1 MEYKSNVYEIKEV
14 DGRVVT
20 GFASI
25 FGNIDSYGDRMV
37 KGSFKKTIN
46 EGMDHI
52 RHLWQHKFSDPPIA
66 TIKELTEVSRGQL
79 TDSIKEKYPEATGG
93 LLVSREYLDTPRGE
107 EILQGI
113 TKGAIK
119 EMSFGFDPIKF
130 DFEEEKGSKPQLIRN
145 LREVR
150 LWDISDVNWGANPA
164 TVAAKSAVLFKDTGA
179 VDEEWQAPTLEDFT
193 TGVWDDLSE
202 AEKSRIECHYAY
214 AGQDAFDSIK
224 FAHHKVIDGGV
235 GPVVWKG
242 VAACMTAL
250 IGVNDI
256 PEEDRKG
263 VYEHL
268 SQHYKQFDKQPP
280 DYKFVEAMSKTL
292 ALTEEEIASG
302 IVGYFNSRAV
312 GIESAFAN
320 LKELLLTAK
329 PWEAEK
335 SNPALTFVALQK
347 LELIKNQIRTL

>member
-1 MEYKSNVYEIKEV
+1 MEYKSFISQTKEIE
-14 DGRVVT
+14 GRSVS
-20 GFASI
+20 GFAAI
-25 FGNIDSYGDRMV
+25 FGNIDLGDDRILN
-37 KGSFKKTIN
+37 GAFKKTIK

-52 RHLWQHKFSDPPIA
+52 RHLWMHDSGSPPVA
-66 TIKELTEVSRGQL
+66 VIKELKEVSQSKL
-79 TDSIKEKYPEATGG
+79 PDYIKEKYPEATGG
-93 LLVSREYLDTPRGE
+93 LLVDREYLETPRGE
-107 EILQGI
+107 EVLQGI
-113 TKGAIK
+113 KTGAIK
-119 EMSFGFDPIKF
+119 EMSFGYAPIKF
-130 DFEEEKGSKPQLIRN
+130 DFEELKGKLVRN

-150 LWDISDVNWGANPA
+150 LWDTSDVNWGMNPA
-164 TVAAKSAVLFKDTGA
+164 TVAAKSAVLYKDTGA

-193 TGVWDDLSE
+193 TGVWDDLSD
-202 AEKSRIECHYAY
+202 AEKSRIESHYAY
-214 AGQDAFDSIK
+214 AGQDAFDSVK
-224 FAHHKVIDGGV
+224 FAHHKIIDGGV

-242 VAACMTAL
+242 VAACMAAL

-256 PEEDRKG
+256 PEDDRKG

-302 IVGYFNSRAV
+302 IVGYFNSRAI
-312 GIESAFAN
+312 GIESAFSN

>member
-1 MEYKSNVYEIKEV
+1 MEYKSIISQTKEIE
-14 DGRVVT
+14 GRSVS
-20 GFASI
+20 GFAAI
-25 FGNIDSYGDRMV
+25 FGNIDLGDDRILN
-37 KGSFKKTIN
+37 GAFKKTIK

-52 RHLWQHKFSDPPIA
+52 RHLWMHDSSAPPVA
-66 TIKELTEVSRGQL
+66 VIKELKEVSQSKL
-79 TDSIKEKYPEATGG
+79 PDIIKEKYPEATGG
-93 LLVSREYLDTPRGE
+93 LLVDREYLDTPRGE

-113 TKGAIK
+113 TTGAIK
-119 EMSFGFDPIKF
+119 EMSFGYAPIKF
-130 DFEEEKGSKPQLIRN
+130 DFEEIKGKLVRN

-150 LWDISDVNWGANPA
+150 LWDTSDVNWGMNPA

-179 VDEEWQAPTLEDFT
+179 VDEEWLAPTLEDFT
-193 TGVWDDLSE
+193 SGVWDDLSD
-202 AEKSRIECHYAY
+202 AEKSRIECHFAY
-214 AGQDAFDSIK
+214 AGQDAFDEIK
-224 FAHHKVIDGGV
+224 FAHHKVIEGGV

-242 VAACMTAL
+242 VAACMATL

-256 PEEDRKG
+256 PEDDRKG

-292 ALTEEEIASG
+292 ALSDDEIASG
-302 IVGYFNSRAV
+302 IVGYFNSRAS
-312 GIESAFAN
+312 GIELAFSN
-320 LKELLLTAK
+320 LKELLSTAK

-347 LELIKNQIRTL
+347 LELIKNQIRIL